1 MANSMPRIF
10 LVGPSG
16 AGKTTVGSVLAKKMR
31 RSFYDTDQYITQKTG
46 VSVSWIFDI
55 EGEQGF
61 REREVK
67 ALKELVNLSNIVVAT
82 GGGTILTE
90 ASRNLLT
97 HYGWVIYLKTTI
109 DQQEQRIH
117 DRDHRPLL
125 KVDNLPKQLNTL
137 AQQRTPYYEAVADEV
152 FVTDRRAVY
161 AVVQEILKSLNAD

>member
-1 MANSMPRIF
+1 MTRSMPRIF

-16 AGKTTVGSVLAKKMR
+16 AGKTTVGSVLAKKLS

-61 REREVK
+61 RQREVK

-90 ASRNLLT
+90 ASRDLLSR
-97 HYGWVIYLKTTI
+97 HGWVIYLKTTI
-109 DQQEQRIH
+109 DQQEERIH

-125 KVDNLPKQLNTL
+125 KVDDLPKQLTTL
-137 AQQRTPYYEAVADEV
+137 AHQRTPYYEAVADDV
-152 FVTDRRAVY
+152 FVTDRRAVH
-161 AVVQEILKSLNAD
+161 AVVQDIMKTLDIE